1 MIRHEYLIAMGSKIK
16 KYRMQRKLSQR
27 QLAEMCNLDP
37 TSFWRIEVGQKN
49 SHILTLKNIA
59 DKLGVDVREFL

>member
-1 MIRHEYLIAMGSKIK
+1 MIKHEYLIEMGSKIRK
-16 KYRMQRKLSQR
+16 HRMIKKLSQR
-27 QLAEMCNLDP
+27 QLAEMCKLDP

-59 DKLGVDVREFL
+59 DNLEVDVKELL